1 MNNKH
6 LFEEL
11 IDDLCVLSEDG
22 LPNLKSSESLSY
34 ISEFFN
40 RKGLGELG
48 MTLIQNLT
56 EGDQFSNPA
65 LNKVIK
71 YKTVNGEDAE
81 GKVGNLLRRPKEED
95 AHKKA
100 LDSLGGEG
108 SDTYKKAM
116 DDLGGENQPDRNID
130 KEKEKKEDPA
140 AGGAAAEQEPP
151 KPSAFVGKA
160 GDDYRANLPKND
172 PAYVAPK
179 DEAGD
184 GMDIETQVS
193 TNKENLNGFIKNG
206 YTKSK
211 GAPGSPGSMLN
222 EIVSI
227 SSATDTLNQGG
238 KFDYQSQLKK
248 NVEMMKDSELA
259 GENDSDKAS
268 GKKTSTEAKE
278 LAKQEG
284 ISIGLASKII
294 IATKAAE
301 NKHNRVQQNIIDKN
315 NLQNYEAVPLFG
327 DSKGLQTQRDLIKN
341 AKGKIKLGNTEI
353 DKDEAI
359 AIINAGGGGNNPSD
373 TAIFTV
379 DKDTGDVYMAFF
391 SDKDATSA
399 IVAQSSLKAENELKK
414 AEISKMVEDGL
425 MDETEAAAV
434 KDVMDSKIA
443 EYDKLQDDLSEI
455 VNGPGEHLK
464 NVSPTKMVGIAKNLS
479 KGANADKYWKKQV
492 VSKFENPNK
501 KLGDKRA
508 TEYLPQGHQTPP
520 TDEEMMQAYVTYV
533 NDPANQGN
541 LTKDDQRVVL
551 ELSNNTDGPKLGA
564 AIGEIRKRT
573 VQTDLKLINELNN
586 HTITLEN
593 GNRVPLGNYLE
604 AKSVAE
610 KLHLD
615 MLFGGEGVYQD
626 ETAFCQESGG
636 VTVDKKAMANCLPY
650 DNKDDVFSHFE
661 IGEEKETTQRGT
673 MVITGGSRIVYAIT
687 KDGQKYAMGEKT
699 QRSKTG
705 ALGKLET
712 VYKYHPDL
720 QKCFDS
726 Q

>member
-1 MNNKH
+1 MSNKH
-6 LFEEL
+6 LIEEL
-11 IDDLCVLSEDG
+11 IDDLCVLSNDG

-34 ISEFFN
+34 ISEFFSK
-40 RKGLGELG
+40 RG
-48 MTLIQNLT
+48 MGVVGNKLIQNLT
-56 EGDQFSNPA
+56 EAEQFSNPA

-71 YKTVNGEDAE
+71 YKTVNDEDAE

-95 AHKKA
+95 AYQKA
-100 LDSLGGEG
+100 LKALGGEG

-116 DDLGGENQPDRNID
+116 DDLGGENQPDRDIS

-140 AGGAAAEQEPP
+140 AGGAPAEQEPP
-151 KPSAFVGKA
+151 QPSAFSGKA
-160 GDDYRANLPKND
+160 GDDYRSTLPKND
-172 PAYVAPK
+172 PAYVEPNDTELK
-179 DEAGD
+179 SSLESSVTK
-184 GMDIETQVS
+184 I
-193 TNKENLNGFIKNG
+193 KESLSNFIKNG

-227 SSATDTLNQGG
+227 SSATDTLNAKG
-238 KFDYQSQLKK
+238 KFDYQSQLQK
-248 NVEMMKDSELA
+248 NVELMKGSELA
-259 GENDSDKAS
+259 GENDSDKPS
-268 GKKTSTEAKE
+268 GKKTSTEARA
-278 LAKQEG
+278 LASQYG

-315 NLQNYEAVPLFG
+315 NLENYEAIPLFG
-327 DSKGLQTQRDLIKN
+327 DSTGLQAQRDLVNN

-425 MDETEAAAV
+425 LDEGEAAAI
-434 KDVMDSKIA
+434 KELMDSKVA
-443 EYDKLQDDLSEI
+443 EYDKLQNDLSDI

-464 NVSPTKMVGIAKNLS
+464 NVSPTKLMDIAKTIS
-479 KGANADKYWKKQV
+479 KGATADKYWKKQI

-501 KLGDKRA
+501 KLGDSRA
-508 TEYLPQGHQTPP
+508 SDYLPQGHQTPP
-520 TDEEMMQAYVTYV
+520 TDEEMMKAYVTYV
-533 NDPANQGN
+533 NDPKNQGN
-541 LTKDDQRVVL
+541 LTKDDQRVVM
-551 ELSNNTDGPKLGA
+551 ELSNNSDGPKLGA
-564 AIGEIRKRT
+564 AIGEIRKKT
-573 VQTDLKLINELNN
+573 VQTDLKLIQELNT
-586 HTITLEN
+586 HTITLPN

-604 AKSVAE
+604 AKSVSE

-650 DNKDDVFSHFE
+650 ENKDDVFSHFE

-687 KDGQKYAMGEKT
+687 KDGQKYAIGEKT

-705 ALGKLET
+705 PLGKLET